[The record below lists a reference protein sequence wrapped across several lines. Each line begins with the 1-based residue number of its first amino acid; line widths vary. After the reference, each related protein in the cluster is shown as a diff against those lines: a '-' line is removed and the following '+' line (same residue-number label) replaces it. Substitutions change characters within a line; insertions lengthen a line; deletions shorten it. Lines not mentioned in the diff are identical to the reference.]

1 MTVPK
6 KGIESSSF
14 AAEDSPQSEA
24 AGVPTVMER
33 IGKIEDLDRSFDIE
47 FWQRQGTTAI
57 FSAAWELIKLYHASL
72 GENVDDLRLQRS
84 VESFQRL
91 PG

>member
-1 MTVPK
+1 MSK
-6 KGIESSSF
+6 QGIESSPSE
-14 AAEDSPQSEA
+14 AEDSPQSEA
-24 AGVPTVMER
+24 TSVPLVMER
-33 IGKIEDLDRSFDIE
+33 MGKIEDLDRSFDIE

-57 FSAAWELIKLYHASL
+57 FLAAWELIKLYHASL

-84 VESFQRL
+84 VESFQRI